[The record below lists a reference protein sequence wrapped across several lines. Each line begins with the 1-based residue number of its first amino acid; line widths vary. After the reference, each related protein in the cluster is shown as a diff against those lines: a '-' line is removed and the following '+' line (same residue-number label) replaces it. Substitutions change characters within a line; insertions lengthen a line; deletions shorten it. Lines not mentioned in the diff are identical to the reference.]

1 MMLASHRHCNQHSPV
16 HVPHHLQGS
25 ECLDLD
31 CRVQKG
37 KHLDGD
43 RVTECKRMHFNMHVD
58 FDTNIADLAS
68 YLPGTSVL
76 ALATN
81 FKTSPANMMIVG
93 PHT

>member
-1 MMLASHRHCNQHSPV
+1 METE
-16 HVPHHLQGS
+16 LQNVSG
-25 ECLDLD
+25 CTLTC
-31 CRVQKG
+31 CR
-37 KHLDGD
+37 
-43 RVTECKRMHFNMHVD
+43 NINVD
-58 FDTNIADLAS
+58 FATNIADLAS